1 MMLSAFDI
9 GLAALVLAL
18 AGWTILTRGTFAS
31 VVGFVANGLLLAL
44 VWVRLSAVDVAL
56 TEAAIGSG
64 VTGMLLIGVAA
75 RLRPTEASTVRAGD
89 VSRGVAA
96 VLSLLVTAGL
106 AAIVLLPAS
115 PAPSLAPAASEWLP
129 QLGVG
134 NPVTAVLLA
143 YRAFDT
149 FMESVVLL
157 LALLGVWSLAPDRFW
172 GGAAE
177 LRYPAAS
184 GDLLAFLARLL
195 IPFGIVVAIYI
206 FWIGSD
212 QPGGEFQASAIL
224 TAMWVLAMLAGLCRV
239 LGVSERWLRLV
250 LVVGPAVF
258 LSVGLAGFAMAGGF
272 LAYPPGYMK
281 PLILLIEVP
290 LALSI
295 AAMLGLL
302 LAGPPTRKR
311 L

>member
-9 GLAALVLAL
+9 GLTALVLAL
-18 AGWTILTRGTFAS
+18 ACWTIGTSTAFAS
-31 VVGFVANGLLLAL
+31 VVGFAANGLLLAL
-44 VWVRLSAVDVAL
+44 MWVRLSAVDVAL

-64 VTGMLLIGVAA
+64 VTGMLLISAAA
-75 RLRPTEASTVRAGD
+75 RLRPSEATAGPTGGI
-89 VSRGVAA
+89 SRGLAA
-96 VLSLLVTAGL
+96 LLSLLVAAGL
-106 AAIVLLPAS
+106 AAIVLLPVD
-115 PAPSLAPAASEWLP
+115 PAPSLAPAAAVWLP

-157 LALLGVWSLAPDRFW
+157 LALLGVWSLSPDRLW

-177 LRYPAAS
+177 MRYPPAS
-184 GDLLAFLARLL
+184 SDLLAFLARLL

-224 TAMWVLAMLAGLCRV
+224 TAMWVLAMLAGLCRAP
-239 LGVSERWLRLV
+239 GVSERWLRLV

-258 LSVGLAGFAMAGGF
+258 LAVGLAGFVLAGGF
-272 LAYPPGYMK
+272 LAYPQGYAK

-302 LAGPPTRKR
+302 LAGPPTRTQP
-311 L
+311 